1 MKPPGYT
8 SAMTSLRP
16 AVVAGKLSPC
26 AVWLVRPDAQPLGE
40 RLATALDAD
49 CVRPWLTPGLSP
61 LIQFRQ
67 QFALRRQ
74 WVLIMASGIA
84 VRYLDGLTASK
95 HTDPAVVV
103 LDEAARFAIPLLS
116 GHEGGA
122 NALAYRLARLT
133 GAVPVVTTATEALK
147 PLTLGIGCRRG
158 KSVDE
163 IERAVLQVLDGRPL
177 RMVREVA
184 TIDLKADE
192 PGLLAF
198 CIRYDLPLRVIDR
211 DDVAARAWLNQP
223 SDWVRRH
230 VGVGGVCE
238 PCALIASPRGQLVV
252 PKTAVNGVTVAVV
265 DDGQTADTAGP
276 YRPHWRRC
284 LPDDC

>member
-1 MKPPGYT
+1 MKPPGHT

-177 RMVREVA
+177 RMVRE
-184 TIDLKADE
+184 
-192 PGLLAF
+192 
-198 CIRYDLPLRVIDR
+198 
-211 DDVAARAWLNQP
+211 
-223 SDWVRRH
+223 
-230 VGVGGVCE
+230 

-252 PKTAVNGVTVAVV
+252 PKPAVNGVTVAVV